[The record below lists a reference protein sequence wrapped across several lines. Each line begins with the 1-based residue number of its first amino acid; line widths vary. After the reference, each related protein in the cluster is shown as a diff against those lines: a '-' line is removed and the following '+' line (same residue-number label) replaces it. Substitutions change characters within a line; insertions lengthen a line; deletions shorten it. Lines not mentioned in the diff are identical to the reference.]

1 MRTFLKKKVV
11 KRSLWTLGVLFVL
24 LNVMCFF
31 HAYKLTH
38 FNDASVVKTKR
49 AERLSASEKIK
60 AAFFGVNNP
69 KPTNRS
75 KPNSNFNTIY
85 IQSNVKLE
93 CWDIP
98 VAQPK
103 GTVAFFHGFG
113 GSKSSMIEAA
123 EAFNEMGYSALLVD
137 FMGSGGSEGSQTT
150 IGYEEAKNVTD
161 VFNYLQK
168 RGDKNIMLYGCSMGS
183 AAIMKAVAEK
193 NVQPTKIMLECPFAT
208 MSEAVGVRL
217 TSMKVPQYPF
227 RPLLMFWG
235 GVQNGFNA
243 FSHNPKDYAMQID
256 VPTLMMYGKRDIRVT
271 LEETERIYNNL
282 PAKKQLAIFE
292 NGGHGRYIDR
302 CKEEWIRDI
311 RAFLK

>member
-1 MRTFLKKKVV
+1 MRAFLKRKIV
-11 KRSLWTLGVLFVL
+11 KRSLWVLGILFLL

-38 FNDASVVKTKR
+38 FDSSDIPKTKR
-49 AERLSASEKIK
+49 AEKLSAAEKIK
-60 AAFFGVNNP
+60 AAFFGVSNP

-75 KPNSNFNTIY
+75 KPNLDFNTVS

-98 VAQPK
+98 VEKPK

-113 GSKSSMIEAA
+113 GSKSSMIETA
-123 EAFNEMGYSALLVD
+123 EAFNEMGYSAFLLD
-137 FMGSGGSEGSQTT
+137 FMGSGGSEGNRTT
-150 IGYEEAKNVTD
+150 IGYEEAQNVTD
-161 VFNYLQK
+161 VFNYLQE
-168 RGDKNIMLYGCSMGS
+168 RGDRNILLYGCSMGS
-183 AAIMKAVAEK
+183 AAIMKAVSEK
-193 NVQPTKIMLECPFAT
+193 NVQPSKIILECPFAT

-235 GVQNGFNA
+235 GIQNGFNA
-243 FSHNPKDYAMQID
+243 FTHNPEDYARQINI
-256 VPTLMMYGKRDIRVT
+256 PTLLMYGKRDIRVT
-271 LEETERIYNNL
+271 LEETQRIYTNL
-282 PAKKQLAIFE
+282 PSTKQLAIYE

-302 CKEEWIRDI
+302 CRDEWMSDVKT
-311 RAFLK
+311 FLK

>member
-1 MRTFLKKKVV
+1 MREFLKGKIV
-11 KRSLWTLGVLFVL
+11 KRSLWTLAVLFVL

-38 FNDASVVKTKR
+38 FDDASVVKTKR
-49 AERLSASEKIK
+49 AERLSTSEKIK

-75 KPNSNFNTIY
+75 KPNSNFNTIF
-85 IQSNVKLE
+85 IESNVKLE
-93 CWDIP
+93 CWDMS
-98 VAQPK
+98 VSESK

-123 EAFNEMGYSALLVD
+123 EAFNEMGYSAFLVD

-150 IGYEEAKNVTD
+150 IGYEEAKNVID
-161 VFNYLQK
+161 VFNFLQK

-193 NVQPTKIMLECPFAT
+193 RVSPTKIMLECPFAT

-217 TSMKVPQYPF
+217 TSMKVPQFPF

-235 GVQNGFNA
+235 GIQNGFNA
-243 FSHNPKDYAMQID
+243 FSHNPEDYAERINI
-256 VPTLMMYGKRDIRVT
+256 PTLMMYGKRDIRVT
-271 LEETERIYNNL
+271 LEETQRIYNNL
-282 PAKKQLAIFE
+282 PVKKQLAIYE
-292 NGGHGRYIDR
+292 NGGHGRYAER
-302 CKEEWIRDI
+302 CRDEWIRDI
-311 RAFLK
+311 KTFLK